1 MTDSGPRGGG
11 RKLSLSALTLAG
23 AAPVEAV
30 SAAAAAGFEAVGLS
44 VDPQSWNAATTRAVR
59 ERVSDAGLEILD
71 VEVIAI
77 GPDAPDA
84 GQHRL
89 LEIAAEL
96 GAGHVLAIGTDP
108 DRSRLIDRFAGL
120 CERAAAGGVALA
132 LEFMRF
138 TEVHTV
144 GDALEVVRAAGHPAG
159 GVLVDP
165 LHLARS
171 GGEPADLVLM
181 EPALLPYAQLCDAPS
196 APSDDG
202 VGPLIHEA
210 LEGRLLPGDGALPLG
225 EFLES
230 LPAGC
235 PLSTEILSAELRQRF
250 PDPVDRARAVWEATR
265 AFLDRTDH
273 S

>member
-1 MTDSGPRGGG
+1 MTNSGTRAGG

-23 AAPVEAV
+23 AAPAEAV
-30 SAAAAAGFEAVGLS
+30 SAAAAAGFDAVGLS
-44 VDPQSWNAATTRAVR
+44 VEPQSWSASTTRAVR
-59 ERVSDAGLEILD
+59 ERVSDTGLEILD

-84 GQHRL
+84 GPHRL
-89 LEIAAEL
+89 LEIAAEI
-96 GAGHVLAIGTDP
+96 GAGNVLAIGTDP
-108 DRSRLIDRFAGL
+108 DRSRLIERFAGL
-120 CERAAAGGVALA
+120 CERAAGGGVALA

-159 GVLVDP
+159 AVLVDP

-171 GGEPADLVLM
+171 GGKPADLVPI
-181 EPALLPYAQLCDAPS
+181 EPALLPYAQLSDAPV
-196 APSDDG
+196 APPGDG
-202 VGPLIHEA
+202 VGPLIAEA
-210 LEGRLLPGDGALPLG
+210 LEGRLLPGDGGLPLG

-230 LPAGC
+230 LPVGC
-235 PLSTEILSAELRQRF
+235 AFSVEILSAELRQRF
-250 PDPVDRARAVWEATR
+250 PDHVDRARAVWEATR
-265 AFLDRTDH
+265 AFLDGTDH